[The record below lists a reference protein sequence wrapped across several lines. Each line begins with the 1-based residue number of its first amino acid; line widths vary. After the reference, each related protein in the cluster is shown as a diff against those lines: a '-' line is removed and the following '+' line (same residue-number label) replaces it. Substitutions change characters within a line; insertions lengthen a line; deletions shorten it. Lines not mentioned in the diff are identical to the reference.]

1 MRRFKGHFSQRNLL
15 YIIIITIRRRSPI
28 LSVRLIQYIIFVS
41 VCIVALLNII
51 VLKVG
56 RTVIG
61 T

>member
-51 VLKVG
+51 
-56 RTVIG
+56 
-61 T
+61 